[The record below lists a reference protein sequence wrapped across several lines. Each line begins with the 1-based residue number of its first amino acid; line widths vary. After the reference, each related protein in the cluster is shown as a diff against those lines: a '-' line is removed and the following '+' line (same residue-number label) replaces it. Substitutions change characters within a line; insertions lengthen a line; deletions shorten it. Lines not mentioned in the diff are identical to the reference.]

1 VLLRQRD
8 ILRFTAVT
16 PSITVLIA
24 AYNAE
29 GFVGRAVASALTQ
42 SLAPLEVLVVDDAS
56 TDDTVAVVRQ
66 LAGADSRVRL
76 ITLPQNGGPSAA
88 RNAGLDAARGEWV
101 AVLDADD
108 AFMPQRLQTMLSYA
122 VESGADIVVDNFRS
136 YKPATNSIGP
146 AVLDEGA
153 ENSLIPFADF
163 LARARPL
170 RGEADWGLL
179 KPIFRQAFLQEH
191 GLRYPLASRH
201 GEDFL
206 FMVDAFAHG
215 ARYALVREAGY
226 LYTGRSSNL
235 SRSTLN
241 YHLMY
246 EHTRALI
253 GDERFRTDPLLV
265 RRLHERAA
273 AVRLL
278 AAITDYERFRR
289 ERDYVSLA
297 RRVLLDN
304 TFRTFIGKKLVRS
317 LVRLPAKRQ
326 APAPDRPR

>member
-1 VLLRQRD
+1 
-8 ILRFTAVT
+8 VT
-16 PSITVLIA
+16 PTITVLIA

-29 GFVGRAVASALTQ
+29 GFLGRAVASALTQ

-66 LAGADSRVRL
+66 LAKADSRIQL
-76 ITLPQNGGPSAA
+76 IALPRNGGPSAA
-88 RNAGLDAARGEWV
+88 RNAGLDAARGDWV

-108 AFMPQRLQTMLSYA
+108 AFMPQRLERMLNYA
-122 VESGADIVVDNFRS
+122 VESGADIVVDNFRY
-136 YKPATNSIGP
+136 YKAATNTIGP
-146 AVLDEGA
+146 AVLDERA
-153 ENSLIPFADF
+153 ANSLIPFADF

-179 KPIFRQAFLQEH
+179 KPIFRRGFLQEH
-191 GLRYPLASRH
+191 GGLRYPLASRH

-206 FMVDAFAHG
+206 FMVDAFVHG
-215 ARYALVREAGY
+215 ARYALVRDAGY
-226 LYTGRSSNL
+226 LYTGRSSSL

-246 EHTRALI
+246 EHTAALI
-253 GDERFRTDPLLV
+253 GDERIRADPLLV
-265 RRLHERAA
+265 RRLRERAA

-289 ERDYVSLA
+289 ERDYASLA
-297 RRVLLDN
+297 RHLLLDN
-304 TFRTFIGKKLVRS
+304 TFRTFVGKKLVRR
-317 LVRLPAKRQ
+317 LVGLPAKRQ
-326 APAPDRPR
+326 AGKPDRPR

>member
-1 VLLRQRD
+1 
-8 ILRFTAVT
+8 
-16 PSITVLIA
+16 
-24 AYNAE
+24 
-29 GFVGRAVASALTQ
+29 VG
-42 SLAPLEVLVVDDAS
+42 
-56 TDDTVAVVRQ
+56 VVRQ
-66 LAGADSRVRL
+66 LASADSRIRL
-76 ITLPQNGGPSAA
+76 IPLPQNGGPSAA

-108 AFMPQRLQTMLSYA
+108 AFMPQRLQRMLRYA

-136 YKPATNSIGP
+136 FKPATNTIGP
-146 AVLDEGA
+146 AVLDERA
-153 ENSLIPFADF
+153 ANSLIPFADF

-179 KPIFRQAFLQEH
+179 KPVFRRAFLQEH
-191 GLRYPLASRH
+191 GLRYPLTSRH

-206 FMVDAFAHG
+206 FMVDAFVHG

-246 EHTRALI
+246 EHTAALI
-253 GDERFRTDPLLV
+253 GDERIRADPLLV
-265 RRLHERAA
+265 RRIRERAA

-289 ERDYVSLA
+289 ERDYASLA
-297 RRVLLDN
+297 RHLLLDN
-304 TFRTFIGKKLVRS
+304 TFRTFVGKKLVRS

-326 APAPDRPR
+326 AGKPDQPH

>member
-1 VLLRQRD
+1 VTLGDSPQ
-8 ILRFTAVT
+8 VT
-16 PSITVLIA
+16 PTVTVLIA
-24 AYNAE
+24 AYNAA
-29 GFVGRAVASALTQ
+29 GFVGRAVASALAQ
-42 SLAPLEVLVVDDAS
+42 SVAPLEVLVVDDAS
-56 TDDTVAVVRQ
+56 TDDTGPVVRQ
-66 LAGADSRVRL
+66 LAAADSRIRL

-108 AFMPQRLQTMLSYA
+108 AFMPQRLERMLHFA
-122 VESGADIVVDNFRS
+122 VQSGADIVVDNFRS
-136 YKPATNSIGP
+136 YQLATNSIGP
-146 AVLDEGA
+146 PVLEASG
-153 ENSLIPFADF
+153 NSLIPFGDF

-179 KPIFRQAFLQEH
+179 KPIFRRAFLQEH
-191 GLRYPLASRH
+191 GLRYPLCSRH

-206 FMVDAFAHG
+206 FMVDAFLHG

-246 EHTRALI
+246 EHTKALT
-253 GDERFRTDPLLV
+253 GDERIRSDPVIV
-265 RRLHERAA
+265 RRLRERAA

-278 AAITDYERFRR
+278 AAVTDYERFRK
-289 ERDYVSLA
+289 ERDYASLA
-297 RRVLLDN
+297 RHLLLDN
-304 TFRTFIGKKLVRS
+304 TFRTFVGKKLVRR
-317 LVRLPAKRQ
+317 LVGLPPKRQ
-326 APAPDRPR
+326 ASRSDQPR

>member
-1 VLLRQRD
+1 VLLRHSD
-8 ILRFTAVT
+8 TLRFTPVIPT
-16 PSITVLIA
+16 TTVLIA

-29 GFVGRAVASALTQ
+29 GFLRRAVTSALTQ

-66 LAGADSRVRL
+66 LARADSRIRL
-76 ITLPQNGGPSAA
+76 ITLAQNGGPSAA

-108 AFMPQRLQTMLSYA
+108 AFMPQRLENMLHVG

-136 YKPATNSIGP
+136 YKAATNSIGP

-153 ENSLIPFADF
+153 GNSLIPFADF

-179 KPIFRQAFLQEH
+179 KPIFRNAFLQEH
-191 GLRYPLASRH
+191 GVRYPLASRH

-206 FMVDAFAHG
+206 LLVDAFLHG

-246 EHTRALI
+246 EHTKALI
-253 GDERFRTDPLLV
+253 DDERIRTDPLLV

-289 ERDYVSLA
+289 ERDYASLA
-297 RRVLLDN
+297 RHLLLDN
-304 TFRTFIGKKLVRS
+304 TFRTFVGKKLVRS
-317 LVRLPAKRQ
+317 LVRLPARRQ
-326 APAPDRPR
+326 AGMSDRPR

>member
-1 VLLRQRD
+1 
-8 ILRFTAVT
+8 VT
-16 PSITVLIA
+16 PTITVLIA

-29 GFVGRAVASALTQ
+29 GFLRRAVASALTQ

-56 TDDTVAVVRQ
+56 TDDTVGVVRQ
-66 LAGADSRVRL
+66 LASADSRIRL
-76 ITLPQNGGPSAA
+76 IPLPQNGGPSAA

-108 AFMPQRLQTMLSYA
+108 AFMPQRLQRMLQYA
-122 VESGADIVVDNFRS
+122 LESGADIVVDNFRS
-136 YKPATNSIGP
+136 YKLATNTIGP
-146 AVLDEGA
+146 AVLDERVA
-153 ENSLIPFADF
+153 NSVIPFADF

-179 KPIFRQAFLQEH
+179 KPVFRRAFLQEH

-206 FMVDAFAHG
+206 FLVDAFVHG

-246 EHTRALI
+246 EHTAALI
-253 GDERFRTDPLLV
+253 GDERIRADPLLV
-265 RRLHERAA
+265 RRMHERAA

-289 ERDYVSLA
+289 ERDYASLA
-297 RRVLLDN
+297 RHLLLDN
-304 TFRTFIGKKLVRS
+304 TFRTFVGKKLVRS

-326 APAPDRPR
+326 AGKPDQPH